1 MNKIYFMGDVHQSFK
16 PIRDLYQNLNL
27 KTDAIM
33 HPDES
38 DVLILLGDTGANFF
52 GNYMDRNFKQKIGR
66 YKFTYFIIRGN
77 HDKRVTD
84 CVNENPGAWT
94 TETFFGGPVYV
105 EKEYPYIKY
114 ALDQPAKYSIN
125 GHSTLVIPGAY
136 SVDKYYRI
144 QHNLGWFNNEQLNEE
159 EMSIGK
165 SIVNAEKSFD
175 IVLTHTCPKIYQPT
189 DLFLSVVDQSLVD
202 DSMERYLG
210 EIENK
215 LDYKLWLFGHYHQL
229 RVYPEYEGKQT
240 VMLSNDAVLELNK
253 YFKTKD
259 PYDALIKI
267 ERINEEK

>member
-27 KTDAIM
+27 KTDVNM
-33 HPDES
+33 CPDES

-52 GNYMDRNFKQKIGR
+52 GNYMDHNFKKKLGS
-66 YKFTYFIIRGN
+66 YKFNYFIIRGN
-77 HDKRVTD
+77 HDKRPED
-84 CVNENPGAWT
+84 CMEENPKAWT
-94 TETFFGGPVYV
+94 TEIFFDNYVYV

-114 ALDQPAKYSIN
+114 ALDQPAKYNIN
-125 GHSTLVIPGAY
+125 GHSILVIPGAY

-144 QHNLGWFNNEQLNEE
+144 QHNLGWFDNEQLNEE
-159 EMSIGK
+159 EMDIGRF
-165 SIVNAEKSFD
+165 IVDMEKSFD

-189 DLFLSVVDQSLVD
+189 DLFLSTVDQSLVD
-202 DSMERYLG
+202 DSMEKYLG
-210 EIENK
+210 KIENN

-229 RVYPEYEGKQT
+229 RVYPEYENKQI

-253 YFKTKD
+253 YFETKN

-267 ERINEEK
+267 ERLIV